1 MKAQFRYA
9 IDFDWKNRLKMDCL
23 SLMYFLFETTCPQ
36 CGIVCRQQESVEQHM
51 KTVHE
56 GRM

>member
-9 IDFDWKNRLKMDCL
+9 IEIEKINWKWTVCPWFIFW
-23 SLMYFLFETTCPQ
+23 SETTCPQ
-36 CGIVCRQQESVEQHM
+36 CGIVCRQQESVEQHI